1 MSIGAMLSRPNFFCI
16 PVLSMNKFIFS
27 LGLCAANLLLPAL
40 AAPLDAFLSAN
51 QNSTPGQ
58 VQIEAAYDLV
68 NSTVD
73 FLNIRNNDANYAG
86 TNVGD
91 YHGAHVSAGVAINP
105 RLWVDGALWQ
115 RRIDYRSDLLTINT
129 WQLAAQYKLL
139 EGAGYQPSVAVRVG
153 AWGNYA
159 DELKKSSPS
168 TMRGVTLNSV
178 TVTKPQDLQYQLD
191 VIGTSRISA
200 NTELSVFAGGG
211 ASRVSLN
218 TVTGTTTLNG
228 CNYNVVF
235 GPTDAVGLCST
246 NTDSFRVPNS
256 TYDININNEAQYH
269 ATFYSGGLM
278 LKWAKQDWQV
288 RGGYQYQSFNRNQI
302 DSTITSRGGIAYQSN
317 HILLG
322 DVTYRLLSN
331 TAIFVRGQYMA
342 NQFIGEI
349 PFAYN
354 TLTANRFGKHYG
366 ILSTGLVIAF

>member
-1 MSIGAMLSRPNFFCI
+1 
-16 PVLSMNKFIFS
+16 MNKFIFL
-27 LGLCAANLLLPAL
+27 LGLCGANSLLPVL

-51 QNSTPGQ
+51 QNSTPGE

-73 FLNIRNNDANYAG
+73 FLKIRDNDANYSG

-91 YHGAHVSAGVAINP
+91 YHGAHVRVGVAITP
-105 RLWVDGALWQ
+105 QLWVDGALWQ
-115 RRIDYRSDLLTINT
+115 RRLDYRSDLAIINT

-139 EGAGYQPSVAVRVG
+139 EGAGYQPSVALRAG

-159 DELKKSSPS
+159 NELKKSSA
-168 TMRGVTLNSV
+168 TTVRGVTLNSV
-178 TVTKPQDLQYQLD
+178 NVANPQDMQYQIDL
-191 VIGTSRISA
+191 IGTSKISA

-211 ASRVSLN
+211 TSRVSLN

-235 GPTDAVGLCST
+235 GPTKVVGLCNT
-246 NTDSFRVPNS
+246 NTDGFSIPN
-256 TYDININNEAQYH
+256 TAYGIDINNEAQYN

-278 LKWAKQDWQV
+278 LKWTRQDWQV

-302 DSTITSRGGIAYQSN
+302 DSTIQSRGGIAYQSN

-322 DVTYRLLSN
+322 DVMYRLLAN
-331 TAIFVRGQYMA
+331 TAIFVRGQYMS
-342 NQFIGEI
+342 NQFVGEI
-349 PFAYN
+349 PLAYN
-354 TLTANRFGKHYG
+354 TLTASRFGKQYG
-366 ILSTGLVIAF
+366 ILSTGLIMVF

>member
-1 MSIGAMLSRPNFFCI
+1 
-16 PVLSMNKFIFS
+16 MNKLIFS
-27 LGLCAANLLLPAL
+27 LGLCGANLLLPAI

-51 QNSTPGQ
+51 QNSTPGE

-73 FLNIRNNDANYAG
+73 FLNIRNNDANYSG

-115 RRIDYRSDLLTINT
+115 RRIDYRNDLLTINT

-139 EGAGYQPSVAVRVG
+139 EGTGYQPNVAVRVG

-159 DELKKSSPS
+159 SELKKSSA
-168 TMRGVTLNSV
+168 TTVHGVTLNSV
-178 TVTKPQDLQYQLD
+178 NVANPQDMQYQFDL
-191 VIGTSRISA
+191 IGTSKIFD

-218 TVTGTTTLNG
+218 SITGTTTLNG

-235 GPTDAVGLCST
+235 GPTNVVGSCNT
-246 NTDSFRVPNS
+246 NTDSFSIPNS
-256 TYDININNEAQYH
+256 AYGIDINNEAQYN

-278 LKWAKQDWQV
+278 LKWTKQDWQV
-288 RGGYQYQSFNRNQI
+288 RGGYQFQSLNRNQI
-302 DSTITSRGGIAYQSN
+302 DSTIQSRGGIAYQNN
-317 HILLG
+317 HILMG
-322 DVTYRLLSN
+322 DVMFRLLSN
-331 TAIFVRGQYMA
+331 TAIFVRGQYMS

-354 TLTANRFGKHYG
+354 TLTASRFDKRYG
-366 ILSTGLVIAF
+366 ILSTGLVIVF